1 MKKEEKIL
9 REILMGTMEKRER
22 FYQKEISKTCKVSIG
37 LVNKVINKLEGQGS
51 LQRKTKGFSVI
62 DPNKIL
68 MYWSTKRNLNG
79 EVSEKHYIKKSVT
92 EIEKT
97 LPNCVIFTAYSGW
110 KLLTERTPADY
121 REIYVYVP
129 IEKKELMQVWL
140 KENKPSKGPE
150 NLFVIYTDD
159 EHLIKNSRK
168 NIAPV
173 PQIFVDVYSLT
184 GISGKYFLKD
194 MMEVYPVFELV

>member
-9 REILMGTMEKRER
+9 REILIGTMEKRER
-22 FYQKEISKTCKVSIG
+22 FYQKEISKICKVSIG

-79 EVSEKHYIKKSVT
+79 EVSEKYYIKKSVT

-97 LPNCVIFTAYSGW
+97 LPNCVIFTTYSGW

-129 IEKKELMQVWL
+129 IEKKELMRVWL

-150 NLFVIYTDD
+150 NLFIIYTDD
-159 EHLIKNSRK
+159 EHLIKNSKK
-168 NIAPV
+168 NIAPI
-173 PQIFVDVYSLT
+173 PQIFVDIYSLA
-184 GISGKYFLKD
+184 GISSKYFLKD
-194 MMEVYPVFELV
+194 MMEVYSIFELI